1 MKRLP
6 VFLCVVCALTVVA
19 LVCPARHALAAD
31 PSTSGLLG
39 YWAFDDGTASS
50 TVDSSGNGY
59 TASLNSVV
67 SWITGKIGT
76 NAVSFSSSTNEYINT
91 GADPITGTNA
101 TSTITVSGWIY
112 QSGFGGSN
120 AGKVFSNSKSLIQIG
135 TTGRIAFS
143 SDGGTTLANTATNAV
158 PSLTWT
164 HFALTRN
171 ISGQINWYI
180 NGSANGTANQNAGYM
195 ATGTTLYIGNRPNGS
210 ATQAWA
216 GYIDDFRV
224 YNRVLSGSEIT
235 DLYTAASSSPDTVA
249 PNASNG
255 LPTGTFPSD
264 TTSVTLMA
272 SSTENA
278 TCKYGTTANT
288 AYASIANTFTTTGTR
303 SHEQTLSGL
312 VGGTYNYY
320 VRCQDLSP
328 NANASTS
335 DYRIS
340 FTITDITAPVI
351 SSISSTPATTTA
363 TVTWTTDEGADTQIN
378 YGLTSTYTASTTLNS
393 TSVTSHS
400 QTITGL
406 RTGTTYHYRVRS
418 TDPSGNA
425 SVSSDQT
432 FTTASFAGTYPVV
445 DLYVDMETGTVG
457 ASTTK
462 EIMTTGTHG
471 SNFSWS
477 TTTPFTAMIMST
489 TSEQMLPI
497 PVQVGSGGTVY
508 TDSGTQ
514 GWSYDQTVPNQ
525 TASLSLSGAPY
536 NTLSIAGFII
546 FGTPIPG
553 GGQNQLWD
561 HVQFNGTAGL
571 GSQGAVLQQHLTT
584 SGSLNE
590 VYVHVAST
598 SGSSA
603 GVPIA
608 VTQGQRY
615 WYSMQWNK
623 ADLKVYLSLYN
634 PDTWSLVGTSSDI
647 LTNDANQN
655 GTVSGIS
662 ILEDHS
668 LTASSYIHHDDILVD
683 WTNAKYPLVPD
694 AYAPSV
700 EVTVPSN
707 SATLT
712 GSSVT
717 LTASSTDNVAL
728 AGVQFKLDT
737 NTLMGS
743 EDTSSPYTISW
754 DSTGASNGSHTIVA
768 VSRDTTGNYATSSPI
783 TVTVNNDST
792 APTITSVSSD
802 KTNGTYGVGEVVD
815 IDVTFSEFVTSSG
828 SVTVTL
834 ETGDTD
840 RTCTFTVSS
849 ATTGTCNYTVQ
860 AGDTSSDLTVSSIAG
875 TIVDGSSNPMTNLVP
890 ATNLA
895 ANKALVIDTTAP
907 VRSAGSPTGTQSF
920 GTASVNLT
928 LTTDESA
935 TCKYSTNSGTAY
947 GSMSAFGTTGGTSH
961 SQTINSL
968 SNGSSYT
975 YYVKCQDGSAN
986 TNATDYS
993 ISFSVASDSTAPTV
1007 SMTAP
1012 SDTATVTGAS
1022 VSLTATASDNDTVAG
1037 VQFKLDTNTLIG
1049 AEDTGSP
1056 YGVTW
1061 DSTGVADGSHTLIAV
1076 ARDSTGNYAT
1086 SSTVTVTVDN
1096 TAPVLSAGS
1105 PSTALSADTTSATIS
1120 LTTNENATCKYGT
1133 TANTAYASIA
1143 STFGTTGGTTHSDT
1157 IGSLTNGTSYTYY
1170 VRCQDGSANTN
1181 SSDYTISF
1189 SVSSAVQNSGGGGGS
1204 STGGTGSVSTI
1215 VSTTIVPPV
1224 TSSAVASFGI
1234 VSPQVREIQRL
1245 LNAHGYKLAVRGAGS
1260 PGLETSYFGPATL
1273 AAVKKFQCAV
1283 LKVCTGP
1290 QYGSVD
1296 SATVAALKNS
1306 PPTTIPGATTETP
1319 RFVRQ
1324 LELNSSGPDV
1334 KRLQQFLNA
1343 HGFVVAASGPG
1354 SPGNETNLFGSATRT
1369 ALIRFQ
1375 EAYAADILAPYGLVR
1390 GNGFFGPKTI
1400 EKANLLLQ

>member
-1 MKRLP
+1 M
-6 VFLCVVCALTVVA
+6 
-19 LVCPARHALAAD
+19 
-31 PSTSGLLG
+31 
-39 YWAFDDGTASS
+39 
-50 TVDSSGNGY
+50 
-59 TASLNSVV
+59 
-67 SWITGKIGT
+67 
-76 NAVSFSSSTNEYINT
+76 
-91 GADPITGTNA
+91 
-101 TSTITVSGWIY
+101 
-112 QSGFGGSN
+112 
-120 AGKVFSNSKSLIQIG
+120 
-135 TTGRIAFS
+135 
-143 SDGGTTLANTATNAV
+143 
-158 PSLTWT
+158 
-164 HFALTRN
+164 
-171 ISGQINWYI
+171 
-180 NGSANGTANQNAGYM
+180 
-195 ATGTTLYIGNRPNGS
+195 
-210 ATQAWA
+210 
-216 GYIDDFRV
+216 
-224 YNRVLSGSEIT
+224 
-235 DLYTAASSSPDTVA
+235 
-249 PNASNG
+249 
-255 LPTGTFPSD
+255 
-264 TTSVTLMA
+264 
-272 SSTENA
+272 
-278 TCKYGTTANT
+278 
-288 AYASIANTFTTTGTR
+288 
-303 SHEQTLSGL
+303 
-312 VGGTYNYY
+312 
-320 VRCQDLSP
+320 
-328 NANASTS
+328 
-335 DYRIS
+335 
-340 FTITDITAPVI
+340 
-351 SSISSTPATTTA
+351 
-363 TVTWTTDEGADTQIN
+363 
-378 YGLTSTYTASTTLNS
+378 
-393 TSVTSHS
+393 
-400 QTITGL
+400 
-406 RTGTTYHYRVRS
+406 RS
-418 TDPSGNA
+418 TDASGNM

-462 EIMTTGTHG
+462 DLMTTATHG

-489 TSEQMLPI
+489 TSEQVLPI

-525 TASLSLSGAPY
+525 TATLTLSGAPY

-546 FGTPIPG
+546 FGTPIPS

-584 SGSLNE
+584 SGSVNE

-603 GVPIA
+603 GVPVA

-623 ADLKVYLSLYN
+623 ADLRVYLSLYN

-655 GTVSGIS
+655 GTVSGVS

-668 LTASSYIHHDDILVD
+668 LTASSYIHHDDLLVD

-700 EVTVPSN
+700 EMTVPTN
-707 SATLT
+707 GATVT

-737 NTLMGS
+737 NTLIGS
-743 EDTSSPYTISW
+743 EDTSSPYTVSW
-754 DSTGASNGSHTIVA
+754 DSTGASNGSHTLVA
-768 VSRDTTGNYATSSPI
+768 VSRDTTGNYATSSPF

-792 APTITSVSSD
+792 APTITNVSSD
-802 KTNGTYGVGEVVD
+802 KTNGTYGVGEVID
-815 IDVTFSEFVTSSG
+815 IDVTFSESVTSTG

-875 TIVDGSSNPMTNLVP
+875 TIADGSSNPMTNFVP
-890 ATNLA
+890 TTNLA

-928 LTTDESA
+928 LTTDEAA
-935 TCKYSTNSGTAY
+935 TCKYSASSGTAY
-947 GSMSAFGTTGGTSH
+947 GSMSSFGTTGGTSH

-1007 SMTAP
+1007 SLTAP
-1012 SDTATVTGAS
+1012 SDAATVTGSS
-1022 VSLTATASDNDTVAG
+1022 VSLTATASDNDAVAG
-1037 VQFKLDTNTLIG
+1037 VQFKLDTNTLVG
-1049 AEDTGSP
+1049 SEDTGSP
-1056 YGVTW
+1056 YAATW

-1105 PSTALSADTTSATIS
+1105 PSSALDAGTTATTIS
-1120 LTTNENATCKYGT
+1120 LTTNEAATCKYGT
-1133 TANTAYASIA
+1133 TANTAYASI
-1143 STFGTTGGTTHSDT
+1143 SDTFGTTGGTSHSAS
-1157 IGSLTNGTSYTYY
+1157 ISGLSNSTSYAYY
-1170 VRCQDGSANTN
+1170 VRCSDGSGNANA
-1181 SSDYTISF
+1181 SDYSISF
-1189 SVSSAVQNSGGGGGS
+1189 SVSAAAQSGGGGS
-1204 STGGTGSVSTI
+1204 SGGSGGSSGSGGSGSSGSISSSVLSSPYYQSLSGAILASTPLLQRLINLSGLTAGSRSPDVKTLQMTLNKRGYI
-1215 VSTTIVPPV
+1215 VST
-1224 TSSAVASFGI
+1224 
-1234 VSPQVREIQRL
+1234 
-1245 LNAHGYKLAVRGAGS
+1245 KGAGA
-1260 PGLETSYFGPATL
+1260 PGFETDYFGPATK
-1273 AAVKKFQCAV
+1273 AALQRFQCAV
-1283 LKVCTGP
+1283 LKRCADATAGMLD
-1290 QYGSVD
+1290 SVTINALNIPA
-1296 SATVAALKNS
+1296 SVPVAAAPALSKS
-1306 PPTTIPGATTETP
+1306 SL
-1319 RFVRQ
+1319 VRQ
-1324 LELNSSGPDV
+1324 LGPGIRGQDV
-1334 KRLQQFLNA
+1334 KNLQRFLNA
-1343 HGFVVAASGPG
+1343 HGFIVATAGPG
-1354 SPGNETNLFGSATRT
+1354 SPGNETMIYGDATARAISA
-1369 ALIRFQ
+1369 FQ
-1375 EAYAADILAPYGLVR
+1375 EQYRAEILAPFGLTE
-1390 GNGFFGPKTI
+1390 GTGFVGDKTLKKLN
-1400 EKANLLLQ
+1400 ELMSK